1 MDETA
6 QQPLARAL
14 LSLEGLSVGD
24 AFGERFFTH
33 PATLHLLIGERA
45 IPAAPW
51 RYTDDTQMAL
61 SIVEILR
68 RHGEIDQNAL
78 AKSFGRHYDLTRGY
92 GPAMHRLLPQIRSR
106 ISWRKAARG
115 LFGGQ
120 GSFGNGSAMRV
131 APLGAYFAGETDA
144 VVEHARR
151 SAEVTHAHPE
161 GKAGAIAVALAAAR
175 ACSMRAAQISPAPED
190 FLDAVLERVP
200 ESEVQRGILKARGLP
215 AGTAAVGAASMLGN
229 GDLVSAQDTVP
240 FALWCAAHHLDNYE
254 EALWATVSG
263 LGDRDTNCA
272 IVGGIVVCYTG
283 VESIPAEWR
292 ASREPLADWH
302 LVD

>member
-161 GKAGAIAVALAAAR
+161 GKAGATDLTCAGRLPRRRVGAR
-175 ACSMRAAQISPAPED
+175 A
-190 FLDAVLERVP
+190 
-200 ESEVQRGILKARGLP
+200 
-215 AGTAAVGAASMLGN
+215 
-229 GDLVSAQDTVP
+229 
-240 FALWCAAHHLDNYE
+240 
-254 EALWATVSG
+254 
-263 LGDRDTNCA
+263 
-272 IVGGIVVCYTG
+272 
-283 VESIPAEWR
+283 
-292 ASREPLADWH
+292 
-302 LVD
+302 